1 MMINYDT
8 QIVLKLIKEYREASN
23 RKVLLDLD
31 KNRNL
36 GRPSDKEAI
45 QVWNEIDI
53 EDKINRLVTMGLV

>member
-45 QVWNEIDI
+45 QV
-53 EDKINRLVTMGLV
+53 